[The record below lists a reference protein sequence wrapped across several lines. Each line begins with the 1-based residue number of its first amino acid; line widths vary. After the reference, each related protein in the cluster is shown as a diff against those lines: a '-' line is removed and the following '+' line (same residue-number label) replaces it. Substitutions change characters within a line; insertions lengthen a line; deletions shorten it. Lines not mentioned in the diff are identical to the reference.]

1 MSGALN
7 YSVIVIKMK
16 NNIYIYG
23 SKEKKHLIKQLFT
36 QLGVRDVYHW
46 EFKFEDCVYSI
57 HGGYV
62 TMQIAEYA
70 NIDPNKIK
78 TIDEIYEEF

>member
-1 MSGALN
+1 
-7 YSVIVIKMK
+7 MK

-23 SKEKKHLIKQLFT
+23 NKEKKHLIKQLFT
-36 QLGVRDVYHW
+36 QLGARDVYHW
-46 EFKFEDCVYSI
+46 SFQYEDCIYSL

-62 TMQIAEYA
+62 TMQIAALA